1 MNPAQDTTYDS
12 KPTTTYDSKPTTEYG
27 DSKYS
32 TATEYGDSKYSSTTY
47 DKKQHVHVHV
57 LGGKELVLICAVLFA
72 LAVYMLSA
80 WLQEQPVPLP
90 IVCSWNWCTLRC
102 PHGCKM
108 LLPGK
113 CKLA

>member
-1 MNPAQDTTYDS
+1 M
-12 KPTTTYDSKPTTEYG
+12 
-27 DSKYS
+27 
-32 TATEYGDSKYSSTTY
+32 
-47 DKKQHVHVHV
+47 
-57 LGGKELVLICAVLFA
+57 LICAVLIA

-80 WLQEQPVPLP
+80 WLPDQPVPLP

>member
-1 MNPAQDTTYDS
+1 MNPAQDTTYDSKPTTTYDS

-32 TATEYGDSKYSSTTY
+32 STTH

-102 PHGCKM
+102 PQGCKM